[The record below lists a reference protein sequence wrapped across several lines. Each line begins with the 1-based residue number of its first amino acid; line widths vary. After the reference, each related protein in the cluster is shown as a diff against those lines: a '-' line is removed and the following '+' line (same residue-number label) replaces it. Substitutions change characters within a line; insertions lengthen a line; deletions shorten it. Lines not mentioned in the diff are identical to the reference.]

1 MLNQQPD
8 RQDITLIFV
17 EFGSTLQIRKKTHRE
32 RKRIM
37 WRFELYLEEE
47 EENQILS

>member
-17 EFGSTLQIRKKTHRE
+17 EFGSTLQIRKKHTERE
-32 RKRIM
+32 N
-37 WRFELYLEEE
+37 ELCDDLNY
-47 EENQILS
+47 IWKKKKKIKY